1 MITRSH
7 GHLLVLGG
15 KCFCP
20 ELLYDVLVGLL
31 QDGKVL
37 EGEVAKIIR
46 LGRLAET
53 PTLQVSNMGRYMQG
67 HEASFNRIDLRPYP
81 RKRVVGPIGVVG
93 SGGGGRWR
101 VLVLNFLCEG
111 LKSGTS
117 RVEVFRVL
125 RILRLRY
132 KLSLIVE

>member
-15 KCFCP
+15 KCLCP
-20 ELLYDVLVGLL
+20 KLLYHVLVRLF
-31 QDGKVL
+31 KNREVF

-53 PTLQVSNMGRYMQG
+53 PTLQVPNMWRYVQG
-67 HEASFNRIDLRPYP
+67 HKASFDRIDLRPYP

-101 VLVLNFLCEG
+101 VLVLDLLCEG

-117 RVEVFRVL
+117 RIEVFRVL

-132 KLSLIVE
+132 ELSLIVE